1 MLKKALY
8 NIDHIDDLNREI
20 NEKARE
26 GYELLW
32 IGIFM
37 HFGKS
42 EKASKIRYR
51 AEPCGMFNSELAE
64 LYTQAGW
71 QVLKYRFRGITVFK
85 TEDPKA
91 EPVLTGEKRAEA
103 VWFGK
108 VKSCILALA
117 VSVLLLYMALM
128 PLQLGMHDGDYSYLF
143 DSFALFETVLFA
155 CFAIWCAI
163 QLCMTFM
170 RKASYLS
177 QKKFVK
183 TGRSSEIGSGIIA
196 LLIVTAALFA
206 AYNST
211 LYLWRLPEYL
221 FVLFIIVWMMHH
233 ETTMA
238 FMIINFLLAGSC
250 LLVNRFH
257 KEADFQTL
265 TPADYGETAFPDE
278 EEKRYAHNILG
289 TCYEVSCPQKYLIE
303 CYETNETISEWIF
316 NREMNRY
323 NSRWAEVDEE
333 EWLADEAAYAEDHK
347 TYLLKY
353 GNTIYRLF
361 DERLQSAESKR
372 NFGRLQKTE

>member
-20 NEKARE
+20 NERAQE

-51 AEPCGMFNSELAE
+51 AEPCGMFNTELPE

-103 VWFGK
+103 VWSGK
-108 VKSCILALA
+108 IKSCILVLA

-143 DSFALFETVLFA
+143 DSFALFEIVLFA

-163 QLCMTFM
+163 QLYMAFM
-170 RKASYLS
+170 RKSSYLK
-177 QKKFVK
+177 QKEFVK
-183 TGRSSEIGSGIIA
+183 TGRSSEISSGIIA
-196 LLIVTAALFA
+196 LLIVIAALFA

-211 LYLWRLPEYL
+211 LYLWQLTEYL
-221 FVLFIIVWMMHH
+221 FVLFIIVWMMNH

-238 FMIINFLLAGSC
+238 FMIINYLLAGSC
-250 LLVNRFH
+250 LLVNGFH
-257 KEADFQTL
+257 KETDIHVLSPT
-265 TPADYGETAFPDE
+265 DYGETAFPDE

-289 TCYEVSCPQKYLIE
+289 TYYEVLCPQKYVIE
-303 CYETNETISEWIF
+303 CYETNETISQWIF

-323 NSRWAEVDEE
+323 NSKWTEIEEE
-333 EWLADEAAYAEDHK
+333 EWLADEAAYATDYK
-347 TYLLKY
+347 TYFLRY
-353 GNTIYRLF
+353 DSTIYRLF
-361 DERLQSAESKR
+361 DDRIQTSDQKR
-372 NFGRLQKTE
+372 IFGRLQKPE